1 MKLSNNLDNEY
12 KEYEKSNK
20 IIMIYY
26 RNNNDILQKSICIL
40 SGRFYIYNVRYNTEQ
55 KSNPL

>member
-26 RNNNDILQKSICIL
+26 RKVYVSYLEGSISIMFVIILN
-40 SGRFYIYNVRYNTEQ
+40 R
-55 KSNPL
+55 NPIHYK

>member
-26 RNNNDILQKSICIL
+26 RKVYVSYLEGSISIMFVIILNRNPIHYKQKKNI
-40 SGRFYIYNVRYNTEQ
+40 
-55 KSNPL
+55 

>member
-26 RNNNDILQKSICIL
+26 RNNNDIL
-40 SGRFYIYNVRYNTEQ
+40 
-55 KSNPL
+55 